1 MTDATGLCW
10 RLIAGFLGL
19 AVTCRWNM
27 TGATARSALAHDRF
41 SETVSNLLLSGTWL
55 VLQRG
60 LCWIIAGLLRLA
72 VSCRWN
78 MTTWCYRSVMTHCR
92 FSQTFFCH
100 GLEKTAQR
108 YLLQNFQTVYNTSN
122 EYLQLDVEEVGG
134 NRF

>member
-78 MTTWCYRSVMTHCR
+78 MTTLCYRSVVTHCR
-92 FSQTFFCH
+92 FAEIVSKLS
-100 GLEKTAQR
+100 LE
-108 YLLQNFQTVYNTSN
+108 YDCVVLQVCDDS
-122 EYLQLDVEEVGG
+122 LQVCSYWQ
-134 NRF
+134 